1 MTATEHTAS
10 ELRDALA
17 RLRVPHNLQE
27 GLQAY
32 VLTGRPVG
40 NYLTAVLENDLL
52 EAVSRGD
59 DASLAGL
66 KPTVQLLY
74 NYTPRNCWG
83 SRDKVSAWI
92 AQGGL
97 AGEA

>member
-1 MTATEHTAS
+1 MTEHTPA
-10 ELRDALA
+10 ELREALV
-17 RLRVPHNLQE
+17 RLRVPEHLQE
-27 GLQAY
+27 GLEAY

-59 DASLAGL
+59 DTSLAGI
-66 KPTVQLLY
+66 KGTVQFLY

-83 SRDKVSAWI
+83 SREKVSAWMD
-92 AQGGL
+92 QGGM
-97 AGEA
+97 AGES

>member
-1 MTATEHTAS
+1 MNHEYTPAQMRE
-10 ELRDALA
+10 ALV

-27 GLQAY
+27 GLEAY

-59 DASLAGL
+59 DASLAGI
-66 KPTVQLLY
+66 KGTVQFLY
-74 NYTPRNCWG
+74 NYSPRNCWG
-83 SRDKVSAWI
+83 SRAKVSAWMD
-92 AQGGL
+92 QGGL
-97 AGEA
+97 AGGA